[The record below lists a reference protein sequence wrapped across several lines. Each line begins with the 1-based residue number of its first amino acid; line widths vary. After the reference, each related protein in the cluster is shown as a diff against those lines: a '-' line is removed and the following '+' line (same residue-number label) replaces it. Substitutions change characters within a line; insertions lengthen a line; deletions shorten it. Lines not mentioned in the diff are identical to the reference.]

1 MCRYCVTVSSHPSTD
16 RIRILDL
23 LALIERPDALPT
35 EATLRIAGELLAW
48 TEQTGSRL
56 RCDAVM
62 HSDP

>member
-16 RIRILDL
+16 RIRVLDL
-23 LALIERPDALPT
+23 LALIERSDVLST

-48 TEQTGSRL
+48 TEQTESRL

-62 HSDP
+62 RSDP